1 MNALKLVHNVLA
13 EHIKCGE
20 YCIDATAG
28 RGYDTAFLCRLVGEN
43 GKVIAFDIQQDAI
56 KSTRDLLDREMLSA
70 DLHLESHENMG
81 KYAEEG
87 TVSAIVFNLG
97 YLPNGNHNIF
107 THFVSTQ
114 KAIIAGL
121 KLLKPNGLM
130 CISIY
135 HGGATGYEERDSLLK
150 WLKVLDPKYYQ
161 VLVVNFYNWMND
173 PPIPVFIRKN
183 E

>member
-1 MNALKLVHNVLA
+1 MNALKLVHDVLNT
-13 EHIKCGE
+13 HIKCGE
-20 YCIDATAG
+20 LCIDATAG
-28 RGYDTAFLCRLVGEN
+28 RGYDTAFLCGLVGEN
-43 GKVIAFDIQQDAI
+43 GQVIAFDIQEDAI
-56 KSTRDLLDREMLSA
+56 KSTRNLLAERKLSA
-70 DLHLESHENMG
+70 DLYLESHENMG
-81 KYAEEG
+81 KYAEEE

-97 YLPNGNHNIF
+97 YLPNGNHSIF
-107 THFVSTQ
+107 THFESTQ

-135 HGGATGYEERDSLLK
+135 YGGATGYEERDSLLE
-150 WLKVLDPKYYQ
+150 WLKRLDSKYYQ
-161 VLVVNFYNWMND
+161 VIVASFHNWKND

>member
-1 MNALKLVHNVLA
+1 MNALKLVHDVLA
-13 EHIKCGE
+13 AHIKCGE
-20 YCIDATAG
+20 CCIDATAG

-43 GKVIAFDIQQDAI
+43 GKVVAFDIQEDAI
-56 KSTRDLLDREMLSA
+56 KSTRNLLVQEKLSA
-70 DLHLESHENMG
+70 DLYLESHENME

-107 THFVSTQ
+107 THFESTQ

-135 HGGATGYEERDSLLK
+135 HGGATGYEERDALLE
-150 WLKVLDPKYYQ
+150 WLKELDSKYNQ
-161 VLVVNFYNWMND
+161 VLVVNFYNWTND